1 MSTPQFPFSLCAT
14 AIGSMP
20 HTDPQ
25 VAARVVLQ
33 ALPDLPAWPQLYQR
47 SPLEHMAPQ
56 FAEGITGSRI
66 EEDRVILEGMPGEH
80 DSPLLTVE
88 RAAGFHALLEADLSG
103 VKGLKGQVTGPLTFA
118 HLVAM
123 DDGGRAEED
132 LRVARR
138 LAHLLGRLAEWQE
151 IQLRR
156 RTRNTLIMLDEP
168 LLDRALENRRIGPAA
183 VLDLLASTFI
193 WVKGMRGLHS
203 CAPPD
208 WAFLLN
214 LPMQV
219 ISFDAYRYGDTTE
232 MAASGI
238 RSFLARGGAIAWGV
252 VPADQPSLDA
262 EHVDSLVD
270 LMARTWGRL
279 VDLGVP
285 RELLERQSMF
295 TPSCGLA
302 NLTPQGA
309 EKALTLT
316 SQVAAHFRRGAGQSG
331 AEGAP

>member
-1 MSTPQFPFSLCAT
+1 MSTAQFPFSLCAT

-25 VAARVVLQ
+25 AAARVVLQ
-33 ALPDLPAWPQLYQR
+33 ALPDLPAWPQLYHR
-47 SPLEHMAPQ
+47 SPLEHMATQ

-80 DSPLLTVE
+80 DSPILSRE
-88 RAAGFHALLEADLSG
+88 RAAGFHAFLEADLSG

-132 LRVARR
+132 LRITRR
-138 LAHLLGRLAEWQE
+138 LAHLLGRLAEWQQ

-156 RTRNTLIMLDEP
+156 HTRNTLILLDEP

-183 VLDLLASTFI
+183 ALDLIASTFV

-208 WAFLLN
+208 WPFLVN

-232 MAASGI
+232 MAASEI

-285 RELLERQSMF
+285 RELLEKQSMF

-302 NLTPQGA
+302 NLTPEGA
-309 EKALTLT
+309 EKALMLT
-316 SQVAAHFRRGAGQSG
+316 SQVAAHFRRGTGQDG
-331 AEGAP
+331 VGGAP